1 MPDSPASTDLRPTPV
16 TRPSNLEG
24 RGPDGGGPYRSGL
37 SRRRW
42 NWRWAGWLIL
52 GLVAVVMVFPF
63 AWSLSTSL
71 QDEQTVL
78 RIPPQ
83 LIPEEPSLDSY
94 RTLTEIMPF
103 GRIVANSAIVTVVVT
118 LLQVLTSAMAGYGL
132 ARFRFRGRNALMLL
146 YLGTLM
152 VPFQVTIVP
161 LFIGMRLLGWVN
173 TLQALILPGIASA
186 FGVFLFRQYFT
197 QMPAEFEEAA
207 AIDGASPWK
216 TFWSVAFPYARP
228 AAATHGILAFM
239 ASWNAFLWP
248 LFIARNESAMTLPVG
263 LATLHGRFETDWNL
277 VMAGSVITVIPVI
290 LVFVAVQKH
299 ISEGLL
305 LGAGK

>member
-1 MPDSPASTDLRPTPV
+1 MPDSAATTKLRSSRSAPESAGKGPVGPRVPRTAASR
-16 TRPSNLEG
+16 
-24 RGPDGGGPYRSGL
+24 
-37 SRRRW
+37 RRRW
-42 NWRWAGWLIL
+42 NGRWVGWIVLALI
-52 GLVAVVMVFPF
+52 AVVMVFPF

-71 QDEQTVL
+71 QDEQTIL

-83 LIPEEPSLDSY
+83 LIPDEPSFDSY

-118 LLQVLTSAMAGYGL
+118 VLQVVTSAMAGYGL
-132 ARFRFRGRNALMLL
+132 ARFRFRGRNALLLL

-161 LFIGMRLLGWVN
+161 LFIGMRWLGWVN

-197 QMPAEFEEAA
+197 QMPSEFEEAA
-207 AIDGASPWK
+207 AIDGAGPWK

-228 AAATHGILAFM
+228 AAVTHGILAFM
-239 ASWNAFLWP
+239 AAWNAFLWP
-248 LFIARNESAMTLPVG
+248 LFIARNVSAMTLPVG